1 MTGYRWDWRFVG
13 QSLPF
18 LLGGIATTA
27 KVCLAAAM
35 LVIPLALVV
44 AALRQSR
51 FGVLRGVAAV
61 YVDVFRT
68 TPFLVQLVWF
78 FFVLPMLTGYQL
90 AAFETAVLALAL
102 YIGAYEAEVVR
113 AGVLSLE
120 VGQREAGVALGMR
133 RFQVYR
139 RIILPQAMAR
149 MIPPT
154 LNVLIILIKESAVT
168 SAVSVTDLMW
178 RAGAV
183 ATRSYRFL
191 EPLTFAGVT
200 YLAII
205 IPLSLAARWM
215 HRRQRLAF
223 D

>member
-113 AGVLSLE
+113 AGILSLE

>member
-102 YIGAYEAEVVR
+102 YIGASEAEVVR
-113 AGVLSLE
+113 AGILSLE

>member
-113 AGVLSLE
+113 AGILSLE
-120 VGQREAGVALGMR
+120 VGQREAGVALGVR

>member
-1 MTGYRWDWRFVG
+1 MPAYDWDWSFVG
-13 QSLPF
+13 QSVPF
-18 LLGGIATTA
+18 LLGGIAMTA
-27 KVCLAAAM
+27 RVCAAAA
-35 LVIPLALVV
+35 VLVV
-44 AALRQSR
+44 PIALIMATLRQSR
-51 FGVLRGVAAV
+51 WRILRAVAAV

-90 AAFETAVLALAL
+90 EAFETAVLALAL
-102 YIGAYEAEVVR
+102 YIGSYQTDVVR
-113 AGVLSLE
+113 AGILSLE
-120 VGQREAGVALGMR
+120 AGQREAGLALGMR
-133 RFQVYR
+133 PFQAYH

-191 EPLTFAGVT
+191 EPLTFAGVA

-205 IPLSLAARWM
+205 IPLSLAARWI
-215 HRRQRLAF
+215 HRRQRAAF

>member
-1 MTGYRWDWRFVG
+1 MA
-13 QSLPF
+13 
-18 LLGGIATTA
+18 AT
-27 KVCLAAAM
+27 
-35 LVIPLALVV
+35 
-44 AALRQSR
+44 
-51 FGVLRGVAAV
+51 

-68 TPFLVQLVWF
+68 TPFLVQLIWF
-78 FFVLPMLTGYQL
+78 FFVLPMLTGYEL
-90 AAFETAVLALAL
+90 PAFQTAVLSLSL
-102 YIGAYEAEVVR
+102 YIASYEAEVVR

-120 VGQREAGVALGMR
+120 SGQREAGIALGMR
-133 RFQVYR
+133 PFQVYR

-154 LNVLIILIKESAVT
+154 LNVLIILIKESAVV

-191 EPLTFAGVT
+191 EPLTFAGVA

-205 IPLSLAARWM
+205 IPLGLAARWM
-215 HRRQRLAF
+215 HRHQRAAF
-223 D
+223 N